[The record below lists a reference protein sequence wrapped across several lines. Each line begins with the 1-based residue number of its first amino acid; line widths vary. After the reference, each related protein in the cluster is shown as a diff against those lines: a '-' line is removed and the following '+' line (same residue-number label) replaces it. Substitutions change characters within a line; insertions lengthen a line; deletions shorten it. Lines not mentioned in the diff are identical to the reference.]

1 MELRIKI
8 TDAEFADIESRSKAA
23 GFPSVTAYC
32 RNLLFPQHNYEQKWS
47 EVKAYINKLESG
59 QVFYIRDALPN
70 TPSLFG
76 RWAYEQRAELGIE
89 LVGKDRTGTNQWRK
103 IKDPH

>member
-32 RNLLFPQHNYEQKWS
+32 RNLLFPQHNYEPLN
-47 EVKAYINKLESG
+47 VN
-59 QVFYIRDALPN
+59 P
-70 TPSLFG
+70 
-76 RWAYEQRAELGIE
+76 
-89 LVGKDRTGTNQWRK
+89 
-103 IKDPH
+103 